1 MNVKTL
7 IAVENVQQ
15 VTDLAK
21 GISDY
26 GAMAIMAAIY
36 LLLSAAMMI
45 AIFKWFK
52 SIINQILED
61 NREKM
66 IQTLEEERKQTEMLV
81 DISEGLRS
89 ETHLR
94 IQNVASFAFDLSVEQ
109 VCRLIKTIREQN
121 HIADHETTASKVRK
135 LVANIHKQRNNR
147 FDHFTFHGRKL
158 SSYCKEEWVERVAQ
172 IVESE
177 IYHVKGPNNKRA
189 FENVTM
195 VYDDI
200 KNEFYH
206 NLNS

>member
-1 MNVKTL
+1 MD
-7 IAVENVQQ
+7 NVQQ

-36 LLLSAAMMI
+36 LLLSAGMMV

-52 SIINQILED
+52 TIINQILDD

-66 IQTLEEERKQTEMLV
+66 VQTLEEERKQTEMLI

-94 IQNVASFAFDLSVEQ
+94 IQNVASLAFDLSVEK
-109 VCRLIKTIREQN
+109 VCRVIKTVRELN
-121 HIADHETTASKVRK
+121 HIVDHEATVDRIRK
-135 LVANIHKQRNNR
+135 LLTNIHEERNNR
-147 FDHFTFHGRKL
+147 FDHFTFHGKRL
-158 SSYCKEEWVERVAQ
+158 SSYCSEEWIERVTKV
-172 IVESE
+172 VESE
-177 IYHVKGPNNKRA
+177 IYHTKGPDNQRA
-189 FENVTM
+189 FSNVVM
-195 VYDDI
+195 IYDDI

-206 NLNS
+206 QLNS

>member
-1 MNVKTL
+1 M
-7 IAVENVQQ
+7 ENVQQ

-36 LLLSAAMMI
+36 LLLSAGMMV

-61 NREKM
+61 NRAKM
-66 IQTLEEERKQTEMLV
+66 VQTLEEERKQTEMLI

-94 IQNVASFAFDLSVEQ
+94 IQNVASFAFDLSIEQ
-109 VCRLIKTIREQN
+109 VCRVIKSVREQN
-121 HIADHETTASKVRK
+121 HIADHEATARKIRK
-135 LVANIHKQRNNR
+135 LITNIHEQRNNR

-158 SSYCKEEWVERVAQ
+158 STYCPEEWIERVAQ

-177 IYHVKGPNNKRA
+177 IYHAKGPDNKRA
-189 FENVTM
+189 FSNVTM

-206 NLNS
+206 HLNS